1 MIDKNMIWL
10 RGGPLRCLSLLE
22 ASVELTSELLGR
34 DVVASAV
41 ATDTAPRVAVDPF
54 LDQMATHLN
63 FHGRTWKLQKY
74 FSTCLVLKFSMPTQG
89 RTKQKQYF

>member
-1 MIDKNMIWL
+1 L
-10 RGGPLRCLSLLE
+10 VERAGLRCLSLLE

-41 ATDTAPRVAVDPF
+41 ATDTAPRVAVDLF

-63 FHGRTWKLQKY
+63 FHGRT
-74 FSTCLVLKFSMPTQG
+74 FDVEDLVV
-89 RTKQKQYF
+89 RVAV